1 MAGKRRSAITVTSRA
16 EGARNATV
24 AALRENPVLARR
36 LASGNLQGGGN
47 TAIPLKDA
55 DRWYTRRDNQLAD
68 PNMFYRLV
76 HEMGYQP
83 VKAEDLA
90 DGITPSMIGYRVTE
104 DGYLVQGPQ
113 GHEEMLFKMDKHART
128 LLDQAM
134 TDQNKQGIGATSKI
148 KADLAEAAGSQ
159 LGSEAGDYIHG
170 LDGQVIDQIAGGLD

>member
-1 MAGKRRSAITVTSRA
+1 MARKSNISVTSRA
-16 EGARNATV
+16 ETAKNRTLAQ
-24 AALRENPVLARR
+24 LRENPVLARR

-47 TAIPLKDA
+47 ATVPLKEA

-83 VKAEDLA
+83 VRAEDLQ

-104 DGYLVQGPQ
+104 DGYLVQGPAGQ
-113 GHEEMLFKMDKHART
+113 EEMLFKMDKADRA

-134 TDQNKQGIGATSKI
+134 TEQNLRGVGSASKI
-148 KADLAEAAGSQ
+148 KADMAEAAASQ
-159 LGSEAGDYIHG
+159 MGSEAADYVNG
-170 LDGQVIDQIAGGLD
+170 LSGSVIDQIAGAQ